1 MGVDFLALSTGQMEY
16 CSYAGTLSPD
26 RQKWFLTLQLGELL
40 GTL

>member
-1 MGVDFLALSTGQMEY
+1 MGVDFLALSTGQMGY
-16 CSYAGTLSPD
+16 CSAGTLSPA